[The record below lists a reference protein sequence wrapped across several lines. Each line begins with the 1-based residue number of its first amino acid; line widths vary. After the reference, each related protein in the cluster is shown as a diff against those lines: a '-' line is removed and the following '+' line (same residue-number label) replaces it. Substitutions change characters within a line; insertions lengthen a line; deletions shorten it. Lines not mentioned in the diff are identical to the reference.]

1 MKKNIINLNFSQLKK
16 IEVQTLANRVLA
28 IVEKHN
34 PEALKIDQIFDILV
48 EQKPQIKLLKVG
60 YGPHPITKD
69 LKALRKRRNA
79 FMQGLINRL
88 NTIENTKMSG
98 MEEALKVA
106 KPDVLR
112 YMQGLSRE
120 SEETITGT
128 VIQFF
133 DFIQENTKFATALE
147 TLDLSSDLNGLK
159 IVSSEIEQQYDNRTE
174 DLSIRPKMNTR
185 KIVSELK
192 SDIQYIFKEIELQQ
206 IKNRNLDYNLL
217 IDELNKEIAHY
228 KAIIRTR
235 ASINK
240 KKAEGEID
248 NNEIVVEDISRKT
261 HESTETTQGV
271 NPLSVEVVNENPGL
285 IDIEKTAAMPGKQT
299 RLPIVST
306 EG

>member
-60 YGPHPITKD
+60 YGPHPIAKD

-235 ASINK
+235 ASNNK

-271 NPLSVEVVNENPGL
+271 NPLSVEVGNENPGL